1 MEIIWYGHSCF
12 SFSEDGFATIV
23 TDPYNHEI
31 VGHSPLNVE
40 AKIVTISHNSSGHNF
55 LSGIKGNPFII
66 DGAGEYELGNVF
78 ITGVQTN
85 RKEANE
91 RNTLFVYQFND
102 LTIAHMGGMTTLPNQ
117 KQIEK
122 LGNIN
127 IALVPV
133 GGQDGWSSNKASEL
147 VSMIEPD
154 YLIPMHYATD
164 ESKMDMVPLQKFL
177 KEMGVD
183 SPQRED
189 SFKIKSINPPVMDET
204 AVVVL
209 NYQE

>member
-1 MEIIWYGHSCF
+1 MEITWYGHSCF
-12 SFSEDGFATIV
+12 SFSEDGFATV
-23 TDPYNHEI
+23 VADPYNHEV
-31 VGHSPLNVE
+31 VGHAPLNVKAE
-40 AKIVTISHNSSGHNF
+40 IVTISHNSSGHNC

-78 ITGVQTN
+78 ITGVQTD
-85 RKEANE
+85 RKEAHE

-102 LTIAHMGGMTTLPNQ
+102 LTIAHMGGMTNLPNQ

-127 IALVPV
+127 IALIPV
-133 GGQDGWSSNKASEL
+133 GGQDGWNANKASEL

-154 YLIPMHYATD
+154 YLIPMHYATN
-164 ESKMDMVPLQKFL
+164 ESKVNMVPLQKFL
-177 KEMGVD
+177 KEMGAD

-189 SFKIKSINPPVMDET
+189 VFKIKSINPPVMDET

>member
-12 SFSEDGFATIV
+12 SFSEDGFATV
-23 TDPYNHEI
+23 VADPYDHEV

-40 AKIVTISHNSSGHNF
+40 AGIVTISHNSSGHNC

-85 RKEANE
+85 RKEAHE

-102 LTIAHMGGMTTLPNQ
+102 LSIAHMGGMTKLPNQ

-127 IALVPV
+127 IALIPV
-133 GGQDGWSSNKASEL
+133 GGQDGWNANKASEL
-147 VSMIEPD
+147 ISMLQPD
-154 YLIPMHYATD
+154 YLIPMHFATND
-164 ESKMDMVPLQKFL
+164 SKVDLVPLQKFL
-177 KEMGVD
+177 KEMGTD
-183 SPQRED
+183 IPQRED
-189 SFKIKSINPPVMDET
+189 TFKIKSITPPEMDET
-204 AVVVL
+204 VVVVL
-209 NYQE
+209 NCRE

>member
-1 MEIIWYGHSCF
+1 MEITWYGHSCF
-12 SFSEDGFATIV
+12 SFSEDGFATV
-23 TDPYNHEI
+23 VADPYNHEV
-31 VGHSPLNVE
+31 VGHAPLNVKAE
-40 AKIVTISHNSSGHNF
+40 IVTISHNSSGHNC

-78 ITGVQTN
+78 ITGVQTD
-85 RKEANE
+85 RKEAHE

-102 LTIAHMGGMTTLPNQ
+102 LTIAHMGGMTNLPNQ

-127 IALVPV
+127 IALIPV
-133 GGQDGWSSNKASEL
+133 GGQDGWNANKASEL

-154 YLIPMHYATD
+154 YLIPMHYATN
-164 ESKMDMVPLQKFL
+164 ESKVNMVPLQKFL
-177 KEMGVD
+177 KEMGAG

-189 SFKIKSINPPVMDET
+189 VFKIKSINPPVMDET
-204 AVVVL
+204 VVVVL

>member
-1 MEIIWYGHSCF
+1 MEITWYGHSCF
-12 SFSEDGFATIV
+12 SFSEDGFATVIA
-23 TDPYNHEI
+23 DPYDPEV
-31 VGHSPLNVE
+31 VGHTSVSKE
-40 AKIVTISHNSSGHNF
+40 AGIVTISHNSSGHNC
-55 LSGIKGNPFII
+55 LSGIKGTPFII
-66 DGAGEYELGNVF
+66 DGAGEYEVGNVF

-85 RKEANE
+85 RKEAHE

-102 LTIAHMGGMTTLPNQ
+102 LSIAHMGGITSLPNQ

-127 IALVPV
+127 IALIPV
-133 GGQDGWSSNKASEL
+133 GGQDGWNASKASEL
-147 VSMIEPD
+147 VTMIEPD

-164 ESKMDMVPLQKFL
+164 ESKVDLVSLQKFQ
-177 KEMGVD
+177 KELGVD

-189 SFKIKSINPPVMDET
+189 VFKIKSINPPVMDET
-204 AVVVL
+204 VVIVL

>member
-1 MEIIWYGHSCF
+1 MEITWYGHSCF
-12 SFSEDGFATIV
+12 SFSEEGFATV
-23 TDPYNHEI
+23 VADPYNHEV
-31 VGHSPLNVE
+31 VGYAPLNVE
-40 AKIVTISHNSSGHNF
+40 AEIVTISHNSSGHNC

-78 ITGVQTN
+78 ITGVQTD
-85 RKEANE
+85 RKEAHE

-102 LTIAHMGGMTTLPNQ
+102 LTIAHMGGMTKLPNQ

-127 IALVPV
+127 IALIPV
-133 GGQDGWSSNKASEL
+133 GGQDGWNANKASEL

-164 ESKMDMVPLQKFL
+164 ESKVNMVPLQKFL
-177 KEMGVD
+177 KEMGAD

-189 SFKIKSINPPVMDET
+189 VFKIKSINPPVMDET
-204 AVVVL
+204 VVVVL